1 VALGFEGPSN
11 CPGATYIAAV
21 VVGASAKSI
30 DAVGGN
36 RDKA

>member
-11 CPGATYIAAV
+11 CPGATYVAAV
-21 VVGASAKSI
+21 VVGASARSI

-36 RDKA
+36 RDTA